1 MGFEAMVAMDFNVIS
16 YWLQVRAEALC
27 AESEPLTL
35 TAVQLATVS
44 VLAIPWVALDVARA
58 GPTLGNFPGALE
70 SIPWGLL
77 LLAGPVGTGEGGS
90 GCERVGVWM
99 AGNGERRGLRHYNFY
114 FCFYFNMDPSS
125 RVCVGVRGG
134 GNRH

>member
-1 MGFEAMVAMDFNVIS
+1 MDLNVIC

-35 TAVQLATVS
+35 TAVQLATVG
-44 VLAIPWVALDVARA
+44 VLAVPWVALDVARA

-77 LLAGPVGTGEGGS
+77 LLAGPVGTGEWGS
-90 GCERVGVWM
+90 GFEKDGVWM
-99 AGNGERRGLRHYNFY
+99 AGSGEGR
-114 FCFYFNMDPSS
+114 
-125 RVCVGVRGG
+125 GVRHW
-134 GNRH
+134 RIL